1 MTKTQMRP
9 SLSVNF
15 PLDKFAHDVRQP
27 LRAIMLSAQRMQGLD
42 PAPTPEMLIF
52 LEQVTTAARRQDALL
67 TGAVDYDLAINLVEQ
82 LEKPMLLSLVI
93 EAACQQV
100 EPFRKLHNGTLKVSE
115 IPPFYAPPLLAKA
128 LEKLLHNALK
138 FYLAGYEPVVQV
150 EVSGDQVGGIVIRVT
165 DTGIGIAEK
174 YRESVF
180 SPLTRL
186 HGPDGYGGPGFGL
199 SICRALIESIHG
211 TVVFENSGGPC
222 GVSAVVRLPSTV
234 ADQVVA
240 TSV

>member
-1 MTKTQMRP
+1 MRP
-9 SLSVNF
+9 SLSVHF

-27 LRAIMLSAQRMQGLD
+27 LRAIMLSTQRMQRLD
-42 PAPTPEMLIF
+42 PAPTPEMLIL
-52 LEQVTTAARRQDALL
+52 LEQVTAAARRQDALL
-67 TGAVDYDLAINLVEQ
+67 IGAIDYDLAMNLVEQ

-100 EPFRKLHNGTLKVSE
+100 EPFRKLHNGTLKISKT
-115 IPPFYAPPLLAKA
+115 PSFYASPLVGKA

-138 FYLAGYEPVVQV
+138 FYLAGSEPVVQV
-150 EVSGDQVGGIVIRVT
+150 EVAGDQVGGIVIRVT
-165 DTGIGIAEK
+165 DTGIGIAKK

-186 HGPDGYGGPGFGL
+186 HGPDAYGGSGFGL
-199 SICRALIESIHG
+199 SICRAQIESIQG
-211 TVVFENSGGPC
+211 TVVFEDSGGPC

-234 ADQVVA
+234 ADQVA